1 MSVELSVD
9 FSVRYV
15 GMIHNAQGLQHSE
28 EDEVDLIN
36 ALDQA
41 QVCKEFY
48 WIDFVFKCCLII

>member
-1 MSVELSVD
+1 MSVDLSVD

-15 GMIHNAQGLQHSE
+15 GMIYNAQGLQHFQ

-41 QVCKEFY
+41 QV
-48 WIDFVFKCCLII
+48 WTPLPPPLHINLPTP